1 MPALRWRRTPLCNNS
16 VNKENSMKDVLIL
29 TGAGQIGMA
38 IARRTGY
45 GKKIVVGDRKK
56 ENALAVCTILNEA
69 GFDAVAVETDISSRQ
84 SILALLDTAQSCG
97 EVSMLVNAAGV
108 SPSQASIETILR
120 VDLYGTAVLLE
131 ETGKI
136 IREGGTGVTI
146 SSQSGHR
153 MPALGAEADE
163 LLAMTPTEDLLGL
176 DLLQPE
182 NIRDTLHAYQLA
194 KRCNVKRVM
203 AEAVRWGNRK
213 ARINSISP
221 GIVVTPLAMDEFNG
235 PRGDFYKNMFAAC
248 PAGRPGTA
256 DEIANVAELLMSD
269 RGAFITGSD
278 FLIDGGATA
287 SYFYGPLRPEK

>member
-163 LLAMTPTEDLLGL
+163 LLAMTPTEELLGL

-278 FLIDGGATA
+278 FLIEGGATA